1 MTMTKIA
8 ITILAVAMLAC
19 GGSDTA
25 PTGDTGETGD
35 APPVSATGGGSA
47 GAPEAAPPPAPTA
60 AAVHPQ
66 VESCL
71 DLIRKAEF
79 EAALP
84 VCLAALDFEPDN
96 QEVRDAVEQA
106 RTEAAKLAAE
116 AVAAGVDAEDAAAGA
131 ASQVEGLTGDAAGK
145 LTQ

>member
-1 MTMTKIA
+1 MTKIA
-8 ITILAVAMLAC
+8 VTILAVAMLAC

-25 PTGDTGETGD
+25 PTGETGD

-71 DLIRKAEF
+71 DLVRKAQFQE
-79 EAALP
+79 ALP

-106 RTEAAKLAAE
+106 RTEAAKR
-116 AVAAGVDAEDAAAGA
+116 AAGAAAAGTGAEDAAAEA